1 MLELID
7 WAWARHHNEWS
18 WYIRPLIVI
27 AFCLAAWH
35 RRLVLTIA
43 IGLFFP
49 VSAVIFPAPLVPKDF
64 VVEFLAAER
73 ALLEALTTAQLV
85 LFGAAVILF
94 LSALAMAFWR
104 RSLLWGLLVA
114 NLGSVMKLAFSVLV
128 WGETGWTA
136 LLPTLVTALIF
147 NLAMGWFLWKH

>member
-1 MLELID
+1 MELID

-18 WYIRPLIVI
+18 WYIRPLILI
-27 AFCLAAWH
+27 TFCIAAWH
-35 RRLVLTIA
+35 RRLALTIA

-49 VSAVIFPAPLVPKDF
+49 LSAVIFPAPLVPKEF

-73 ALLEALTTAQLV
+73 ELLEALTALQLL
-85 LFGAAVILF
+85 LFIGLVILF
-94 LSALAMAFWR
+94 LGALAMAFWR

-114 NLGSVMKLAFSVLV
+114 NLGGVMKITFSVFA

-136 LLPTLVTALIF
+136 LVPTLVTALIF
-147 NLAMGWFLWKH
+147 NLVIGWLLWKR